1 MSSSVFADSINSVS
15 SVSGLAARFT
25 RDCGEARKIDA
36 FGFLSAL
43 AERLSLPRKRGAVIL
58 VTADTPLL
66 ASRGEGKTTATLA
79 LVDALRARGVDA
91 AAVLRQPSMGITA
104 AGSKGGASGGGKS
117 SLKQAQLADWGLFGE
132 MARIETAQNLIV
144 SRAEKALEEGELD
157 EILLPRV
164 SEIPS
169 KALRHIVVATGIKR
183 TAAASAGTG
192 VAATTDTAASV
203 GVAETCVLTPTCE
216 LTQILVLARSR
227 EDALGRVGR
236 MIVGVKQ
243 GAAVLARDVVDP
255 RRVLMA
261 LGDAFDPAIL
271 ETLGGSPVYMHCGPF
286 ANVSLGIPSLSSIE
300 AARALHDVVIVEAGY
315 GADAGAEKYLDVA
328 VRRYGAPM
336 PSAAVVVARATTWLG
351 DRNLR
356 WRFPFNIG
364 RLEKDG
370 IPCVPLVNLWDG
382 EDSRVPTLRAASREL
397 GLREPIVGNLFRDGN
412 EPLVPQLDGLL
423 DLLNRDGETSA
434 LPARDGMPLL
444 DRLALLIADSYGVP
458 TERIVERE
466 SFRPSLERARA
477 LTADAGIDWDGL
489 AINAIKSPATITD
502 DDRLPQ
508 DQRTVTLKKATLHAG
523 AGLLCVNLTTS
534 LTTSMPKIV

>member
-169 KALRHIVVATGIKR
+169 KALRHIVVATGVKR
-183 TAAASAGTG
+183 TAAASAGT
-192 VAATTDTAASV
+192 

-216 LTQILVLARSR
+216 LMQILVLARSR

-236 MIVGVKQ
+236 MIVGAKQ

-328 VRRYGAPM
+328 VRRHGAPT
-336 PSAAVVVARATTWLG
+336 PFAAVVVARATTWLG

-382 EDSRVPTLRAASREL
+382 EDGRVPTLRAASREL

-423 DLLNRDGETSA
+423 DLLNRDGEPSA

-458 TERIVERE
+458 AERIVERE

-477 LTADAGIDWDGL
+477 LAADAGIDWDGL

-508 DQRTVTLKKATLHAG
+508 DQRTVTLKKAMLHAG

>member
-1 MSSSVFADSINSVS
+1 MSSSVFADSIHPIS
-15 SVSGLAARFT
+15 SVSELASCFT
-25 RDCGEARKIDA
+25 CDYGKASKIDA

-43 AERLSLPRKRGAVIL
+43 AERPSLPRKKGAVIL

-91 AAVLRQPSMGITA
+91 TAVLRQPSMGITA

-157 EILLPRV
+157 EVLLPRV

-169 KALRHIVVATGIKR
+169 KALRHIAVATGVK
-183 TAAASAGTG
+183 GTVG
-192 VAATTDTAASV
+192 ADVET

-216 LTQILVLARSR
+216 LMQILVLSHSR
-227 EDALGRVGR
+227 EDALERIGR
-236 MIVGVKQ
+236 MVVGAKQ
-243 GAAVLARDVVDP
+243 GAAILARDVVDP
-255 RRVLMA
+255 ERVLTA
-261 LGDAFDPAIL
+261 LGDAFNPTIL
-271 ETLGGSPVYMHCGPF
+271 ETLNGSPIYMHCGPF

-300 AARALHDVVIVEAGY
+300 IARALHDVVIVEAGY

-328 VRRYGAPM
+328 VRRHGAPM
-336 PSAAVVVARATTWLG
+336 PSAAVVVTRATTWLG
-351 DRNLR
+351 DGELR
-356 WRFPFNIG
+356 WRFPFNIS

-370 IPCVPLVNLWDG
+370 IPCMPLVNLWDG
-382 EDSRVPTLRAASREL
+382 EDDRVPTLRAASQEL
-397 GLREPIVGNLFRDGN
+397 DLREPIVGNLFRDGS
-412 EPLVPQLDGLL
+412 ESLIPQLDGLL
-423 DLLNRDGETSA
+423 DLLNRDEVPSTLST
-434 LPARDGMPLL
+434 RDDVPLL
-444 DRLALLIADSYGVP
+444 KRLALLIADSYGVP
-458 TERIVERE
+458 TERIIERK
-466 SFRPSLERARA
+466 SFRPSLEQACA
-477 LTADAGIDWDGL
+477 LAADAGIDWNGL